1 MDDNNVPQH
10 LYLHAY
16 CFKPGIH
23 FEQQD
28 EDEEIILKLRAHPIT
43 QIPWLI
49 NGLILF
55 IVLFFVDWAFSKSL
69 TPDQLLI
76 INLLSGV
83 LVLSYLWFN
92 FLSYYF
98 NVGLITNKRIIDMDY
113 QSVMFRE
120 ISETNFDK
128 IEDVTSISGG
138 YIASLFNFGDVIV
151 QTAGTSANIQ
161 FIKVPKSQDV
171 VTIINHLS
179 K

>member
-1 MDDNNVPQH
+1 MDEQNDPKH
-10 LYLHAY
+10 LYLHSY
-16 CFKPGIH
+16 CYKPGIN
-23 FEQQD
+23 FEQQE
-28 EDEEIILKLRAHPIT
+28 EDEEVILKIRAHPIT
-43 QIPWLI
+43 QVPWMV

-55 IVLFFVDWAFSKSL
+55 TILFFVDWVFSKSL
-69 TPDQLLI
+69 SPEQFLI
-76 INLLSGV
+76 INLLSGAMV
-83 LVLSYLWFN
+83 FSYLWFN

-98 NVGLITNKRIIDMDY
+98 NVGIITNKRIIDMDY

-161 FIKVPKSQDV
+161 FLKVMEV
-171 VTIINHLS
+171 
-179 K
+179 

>member
-1 MDDNNVPQH
+1 MDDHNVPQH
-10 LYLHAY
+10 LYLHSY
-16 CFKPGIH
+16 CYKPDVR
-23 FEQQD
+23 FDQQD
-28 EDEEIILKLRAHPIT
+28 EDEEVILKIRAHPIT
-43 QIPWLI
+43 QVPWII

-55 IVLFFVDWAFSKSL
+55 LVLFFVDWAFSKSL
-69 TPDQLLI
+69 SSEQFLI
-76 INLLSGV
+76 INLLSGAM
-83 LVLSYLWFN
+83 VLSYLWFN

-98 NVGLITNKRIIDMDY
+98 NVGIVTNKRIIDMDY

-138 YIASLFNFGDVIV
+138 YIASLFNFGDVVV

-161 FIKVPKSQDV
+161 FLKVPKSQDV
-171 VTIINHLS
+171 VTIINHFA

>member
-16 CFKPGIH
+16 CFKPEIH
-23 FEQQD
+23 FEHQD
-28 EDEEIILKLRAHPIT
+28 EDEEIILKIRAHPIT
-43 QIPWLI
+43 QVPWIL

-55 IVLFFVDWAFSKSL
+55 VILFFVDWVFSKAL
-69 TPDQLLI
+69 TPDQFFI

-83 LVLSYLWFN
+83 MVLSYFWFN

-98 NVGLITNKRIIDMDY
+98 NVGLVTNKRIIDMDY

-120 ISETNFDK
+120 MSETNFDK

-151 QTAGTSANIQ
+151 QTAGTSSNIQ

-171 VTIINHLS
+171 VTIINHLA